1 MNTQRVSLLC
11 AISAVAFTGLFS
23 SSVAHAQDA
32 APKTTTSES
41 TKVSQIIVTGSQLDS
56 TLENTG
62 SSVTVLSEQELQ
74 DGQYRNAIDA
84 IAQVPGVDVVQSGG
98 NGGNA
103 AVFLRGGNSEHTLI
117 LLDGIELNNP
127 ATANRSFNL
136 ANLTLENIERIE
148 VIRGP
153 QSTVYG
159 SDAMGGVINLISK
172 KAKEGAHASVT
183 SEAGSYN
190 SFTQVGNVSYGSE
203 KFDVSTGITRQ
214 DIGGIS
220 AARAGD
226 GNREQDDYQ
235 NTSISNRMRFAP
247 TKSLEGTHTLRYTRS
262 HTNLD
267 NFGGVG
273 GDDPNRIITND
284 EFFTRGDVS
293 ASLLDDTLTP
303 SAYISYTRH
312 TLDDTNSPDAN
323 SPDTNSIEELDSNFH
338 GDIVTVGARAKW
350 APTEYFSGIIG
361 GETQGERAN
370 SYYRS
375 DGAFGPFE
383 DTFYGEEARTNS
395 VFAESRLSYDK
406 SAYLDAGI
414 RHDNHSIFGD
424 RTTFKIAP
432 AVIVQEGTK
441 LRGSVGTGFK
451 APSLVQLYSSYG
463 NRNLE
468 AESSTG
474 WDVGFDQDI
483 IANSWSTSFT
493 FFRNNYDDLITFEP
507 STFVL
512 ENINSSHTQG
522 FEFGSNVT
530 MSDEL
535 ALRLA
540 YTYTDTEND
549 TTGESLLRRPRNKNS
564 MTLVYTPTDRIR
576 AQLQW
581 RLYSSRFDSDFNSFP
596 PERVTL
602 GGYGL
607 VDLAVSYKVME
618 GVELFS
624 RLDNLFDKE
633 YQEVL
638 GFGTMG
644 AAAYAGLRVEM

>member
-1 MNTQRVSLLC
+1 M
-11 AISAVAFTGLFS
+11 
-23 SSVAHAQDA
+23 
-32 APKTTTSES
+32 
-41 TKVSQIIVTGSQLDS
+41 
-56 TLENTG
+56 
-62 SSVTVLSEQELQ
+62 
-74 DGQYRNAIDA
+74 
-84 IAQVPGVDVVQSGG
+84 
-98 NGGNA
+98 
-103 AVFLRGGNSEHTLI
+103 
-117 LLDGIELNNP
+117 
-127 ATANRSFNL
+127 

-172 KAKEGAHASVT
+172 KAKDGAHASVT

-190 SFTQVGNVSYGSE
+190 TFNQVGNVSYGSE

-220 AARAGD
+220 AARASD

-247 TKSLEGTHTLRYTRS
+247 TQSLEGTHTLRYTRAHS
-262 HTNLD
+262 NLD

-312 TLDDTNSPDAN
+312 SLDDTNSPDAA
-323 SPDTNSIEELDSNFH
+323 SLEQLDSNFH
-338 GDIVTVGARAKW
+338 GDIVSVGARSKW
-350 APTEYFSGIIG
+350 APTEYFSGVVG

-370 SYYRS
+370 SFYRS
-375 DGAFGPFE
+375 DGAFGPYD

-395 VFAESRLSYDK
+395 VYAESRLSYDTT
-406 SAYLDAGI
+406 AYLDAGI
-414 RHDNHSIFGD
+414 RNDNHSIFGN

-432 AVIVQEGTK
+432 AVFVQEGTK

-463 NRNLE
+463 NRDLE

-474 WDVGFDQDI
+474 WDVGIDQDI
-483 IANSWSTSFT
+483 ITKSWSTSLT
-493 FFRNNYDDLITFEP
+493 FFRNNYDDLITFDP

-512 ENINSSHTQG
+512 ENINSSYTQG
-522 FEFGSNVT
+522 LEVGSDVT
-530 MSDEL
+530 LSDEL
-535 ALRLA
+535 SLRVA

-564 MTLVYTPTDRIR
+564 LTAVYTPTERIR

-581 RLYSSRFDSDFNSFP
+581 RLYSSRFDSDFNAFP

-602 GGYGL
+602 GGYGIL
-607 VDLAVSYKVME
+607 DLAVSYKVMDR
-618 GVELFS
+618 VELFS
-624 RLDNLFDKE
+624 RIDNLFDKE

-644 AAAYAGLRVEM
+644 AAAYAGVRVEM